1 MLEITNLNKSFGKFK
16 ALNGL
21 SLSVNDGELFGF
33 VGANGAGKTTTM
45 KICVGLETADNG
57 SVKID
62 GNEVLDRRE
71 RSLLRGKVG
80 YVPDFF
86 GVYADLTASE
96 YLHFFAGAYNI
107 WGKAAD
113 SLTDNLLELV
123 NLSDK
128 ADTQVDSLSRGM
140 KQKLCVARALVQNP
154 KILFL
159 DEPASGLDPKARHEL
174 KEILKNL
181 SSMGKTIIISSH
193 ILPELIEMCT
203 SIGIISHGEMKFN
216 GSIEDALSLS
226 SGGECIE
233 ITFSGDPGSALSL
246 IRECPFIKS
255 AEPTSSGLRL
265 TASGNDADYTAL
277 LKKLV
282 TNDVPVATFSKKH
295 ENVEDIFL
303 NIMEGG
309 IQNAA
314 DNA

>member
-1 MLEITNLNKSFGKFK
+1 MLEIQNLTKSFGPFK
-16 ALNGL
+16 ALNNL

-33 VGANGAGKTTTM
+33 VGANRAGKTTTM
-45 KICVGLETADNG
+45 KICVGLERADSG
-57 SVKID
+57 SIIID
-62 GNEVLDRRE
+62 GTEALDPKG
-71 RSLLRGKVG
+71 RSSLRGKVG

-107 WGKAAD
+107 WGRDAD
-113 SLTDNLLELV
+113 ILSDNLLELV

-128 ADTQVDSLSRGM
+128 ANEQVDSLSRGM

-181 SSMGKTIIISSH
+181 SAMGKTIIISSH
-193 ILPELIEMCT
+193 ILPELIEMCS

-216 GSIEDALSLS
+216 GSVEDALALS

-233 ITFSGDPGSALSL
+233 VTFAGDPGRALAL
-246 IRECPFIKS
+246 IRECPFVKN
-255 AEPTSSGLRL
+255 AEATINGITL
-265 TASGNDADYTAL
+265 TASGNDTEYAAL

-282 TNDVPVATFSKKH
+282 VNDIPVATFTKKH
-295 ENVEDIFL
+295 ENVEDVFF

-309 IQNAA
+309 IANA
-314 DNA
+314 

>member
-1 MLEITNLNKSFGKFK
+1 MLEIQNLNKSFGPFK
-16 ALNGL
+16 ALNNL
-21 SLSVNDGELFGF
+21 SLTVKDGELFGF

-45 KICVGLETADNG
+45 KICVGLEKADSG
-57 SVKID
+57 SVIID
-62 GNEVLDRRE
+62 GNSVLSGKESRA
-71 RSLLRGKVG
+71 LRGKVG

-96 YLHFFAGAYNI
+96 YLHFFAGAYDI

-113 SLTDNLLELV
+113 TLTENLLELV

-154 KILFL
+154 RILFL

-181 SSMGKTIIISSH
+181 SAMGKTIIISSH
-193 ILPELIEMCT
+193 ILPELIEMCS

-216 GSIEDALSLS
+216 GSVEDALSLS
-226 SGGECIE
+226 SGAEHIE
-233 ITFSGDPGSALSL
+233 ITFAGEQGRALSL
-246 IRECPFIKS
+246 IRECPFVKT
-255 AEPTSSGLRL
+255 AEVINNMISL
-265 TASGNDADYTAL
+265 TAAAGDAEYAGL

-282 TNDVPVATFSKKH
+282 LNDVPVLTFSKKREDV
-295 ENVEDIFL
+295 ENVFL
-303 NIMEGG
+303 NIMEGVN
-309 IQNAA
+309 INAA
-314 DNA
+314 DQA

>member
-1 MLEITNLNKSFGKFK
+1 MLEIQNLNKSFGTFK
-16 ALNGL
+16 ALNNL
-21 SLSVNDGELFGF
+21 SLTVKDGELFGF

-45 KICVGLETADNG
+45 KICVGLERADSG
-57 SVKID
+57 SVIID
-62 GNEVLDRRE
+62 GNSVLSR
-71 RSLLRGKVG
+71 RSLSVLRGKVG

-96 YLHFFAGAYNI
+96 YLHFFAGTYNI

-113 SLTDNLLELV
+113 TLTDNLLELV

-128 ADTQVDSLSRGM
+128 ANTQVDSLSRGM

-193 ILPELIEMCT
+193 ILPELIEMCS

-216 GSIEDALSLS
+216 GSVEDALALS
-226 SGGECIE
+226 AGGEYIE
-233 ITFSGDPGSALSL
+233 ITFSGDPGRALSL
-246 IRECPFIKS
+246 IRECPFVKT
-255 AEPTSSGLRL
+255 AEPTASGITL
-265 TASGNDADYTAL
+265 TAAGSDREYTEL
-277 LKKLV
+277 LRKLV
-282 TNDVPVATFSKKH
+282 TNDIPVATFAKKH
-295 ENVEDIFL
+295 ENVENVFL
-303 NIMEGG
+303 NIMEGKT
-309 IQNAA
+309 NVA

>member
-1 MLEITNLNKSFGKFK
+1 MLEIQNLNKSFGPFK
-16 ALNGL
+16 ALNNL

-45 KICVGLETADNG
+45 KICVGLEKADNG
-57 SVKID
+57 SIMID
-62 GNEVLDRRE
+62 GIQALDSKG
-71 RSLLRGKVG
+71 RSSLRGKVG

-96 YLHFFAGAYNI
+96 YLHFFAGSYNI
-107 WGKAAD
+107 WGKEAD
-113 SLTDNLLELV
+113 TLTDNLLELV

-128 ADTQVDSLSRGM
+128 ANEQVDSLSRGM

-174 KEILKNL
+174 KEILRNL

-193 ILPELIEMCT
+193 ILPELIEMCS
-203 SIGIISHGEMKFN
+203 SIGIINHGEMKFN
-216 GSIEDALSLS
+216 GSIEDALALS
-226 SGGECIE
+226 TGGEFIE
-233 ITFSGDPGSALSL
+233 ITFSGDPGRALSL
-246 IRECPFIKS
+246 IRECPFVTC
-255 AEPTSSGLRL
+255 ADLTSKGIRL
-265 TASGNDADYTAL
+265 TASGSDAEYTAL
-277 LKKLV
+277 LKKLI
-282 TNDVPVATFSKKH
+282 TNDIPVATFSKNH

-309 IQNAA
+309 NA
-314 DNA
+314 NAENNA

>member
-1 MLEITNLNKSFGKFK
+1 MLEIQNLTKSFGRFK
-16 ALNGL
+16 ALSNL
-21 SLSVNDGELFGF
+21 SLTVKDGELFGF

-45 KICVGLETADNG
+45 KICVGLEKADSG

-62 GNEVLDRRE
+62 GTEVLDRKGL
-71 RSLLRGKVG
+71 SSLRGKVG

-107 WGKAAD
+107 WGKEAD
-113 SLTDNLLELV
+113 TLTDNLLELV
-123 NLSDK
+123 NLTSK

-181 SSMGKTIIISSH
+181 SAMGKTIIISSH
-193 ILPELIEMCT
+193 ILPELIEMCS
-203 SIGIISHGEMKFN
+203 SIGIIDHGEIKFN
-216 GSIEDALSLS
+216 GSIEDALALS
-226 SGGECIE
+226 SGGEYIE
-233 ITFSGDPGSALSL
+233 ITFSGDPGRAMSL
-246 IRECPFIKS
+246 IRECPFVTN
-255 AEPTSSGLRL
+255 AELRAGNIL
-265 TASGNDADYTAL
+265 ITASGTDEDYTAL
-277 LKKLV
+277 LKKLII
-282 TNDVPVATFSKKH
+282 NEVPVTTFAKKH

-309 IQNAA
+309 VQNATH
-314 DNA
+314 

>member
-1 MLEITNLNKSFGKFK
+1 MLEIQNLTKSFGPFK
-16 ALNGL
+16 ALNNL

-45 KICVGLETADNG
+45 KICVGLERADSG
-57 SVKID
+57 SIIID
-62 GNEVLDRRE
+62 GTEALDPKG
-71 RSLLRGKVG
+71 RSSLRGKVG

-107 WGKAAD
+107 WGRDAD
-113 SLTDNLLELV
+113 ILSDNLLELV

-128 ADTQVDSLSRGM
+128 ANEQVDSLSRGM

-174 KEILKNL
+174 KEILRNL

-193 ILPELIEMCT
+193 ILPELIEMCS
-203 SIGIISHGEMKFN
+203 SIGIINHGEMKFN
-216 GSIEDALSLS
+216 GSIEDALALS
-226 SGGECIE
+226 AGGEFIE
-233 ITFSGDPGSALSL
+233 ITFSGDPGRALSL
-246 IRECPFIKS
+246 IKECPFVTG
-255 AEPTSSGLRL
+255 AELTSKGIRV
-265 TASGNDADYTAL
+265 TANADDAEYTAL
-277 LKKLV
+277 LKKLIV
-282 TNDVPVATFSKKH
+282 NDIPVATFSKNH

-309 IQNAA
+309 STNAEN
-314 DNA
+314 NA

>member
-1 MLEITNLNKSFGKFK
+1 MLEIQNLNKSFGTFK
-16 ALNGL
+16 ALNNL
-21 SLSVNDGELFGF
+21 SLTVKDGELFGF

-45 KICVGLETADNG
+45 KICVGLERADSG
-57 SVKID
+57 SVIID
-62 GNEVLDRRE
+62 GNSVLSR
-71 RSLLRGKVG
+71 RSLSILRGKVG

-113 SLTDNLLELV
+113 TLTDNLLELV

-128 ADTQVDSLSRGM
+128 ANTQVDSLSRGM

-193 ILPELIEMCT
+193 ILPELIEMCS

-216 GSIEDALSLS
+216 GSVEDALALS
-226 SGGECIE
+226 AGGEYIE
-233 ITFSGDPGSALSL
+233 ITFSGDPGRALSL
-246 IRECPFIKS
+246 IRECPFVKN
-255 AEPTSSGLRL
+255 AEPTASGITL
-265 TASGNDADYTAL
+265 TAAGSDREYTEL
-277 LKKLV
+277 LRKLV
-282 TNDVPVATFSKKH
+282 TNDIPVATFAKKH
-295 ENVEDIFL
+295 ENVENVFL
-303 NIMEGG
+303 NIMEGKT
-309 IQNAA
+309 NVA

>member
-1 MLEITNLNKSFGKFK
+1 MLEIQNLNKSFGPFK
-16 ALNGL
+16 ALNNL
-21 SLSVNDGELFGF
+21 SLTVKDGELFGF

-45 KICVGLETADNG
+45 KICVGLEKADSG
-57 SVKID
+57 SVIID
-62 GNEVLDRRE
+62 GNSVLSGKESRA
-71 RSLLRGKVG
+71 LRGKVG

-96 YLHFFAGAYNI
+96 YLHFFAGAYDI

-113 SLTDNLLELV
+113 TLTENLLELV

-154 KILFL
+154 RILFL

-181 SSMGKTIIISSH
+181 SAMGKTIIISSH
-193 ILPELIEMCT
+193 ILPELIEMCS

-216 GSIEDALSLS
+216 GSVGDALSLS
-226 SGGECIE
+226 SGAEHIE
-233 ITFSGDPGSALSL
+233 ITFAGEPGRALSL
-246 IRECPFIKS
+246 IRECPFVKT
-255 AEPTSSGLRL
+255 AEVINNMISL
-265 TASGNDADYTAL
+265 TAAAGDAEYAGL

-282 TNDVPVATFSKKH
+282 LNDVPVLTFSKKREDV
-295 ENVEDIFL
+295 ENVFL
-303 NIMEGG
+303 NIMEGVNT
-309 IQNAA
+309 NAA
-314 DNA
+314 DQA